1 MLKVMQATLPCGL
14 LYLTLLLFYTPAY
27 AQSSPVQCYIRQQ
40 DTQLQIEQCRAL
52 LHWSAANT
60 PEITSTQQADTALKL
75 AELYT
80 RSGHFEQANQ
90 VLIALQ
96 HRSSVLSAEQ
106 HIQLLRRQGILSYRQ
121 GQRPQALRL
130 FSQAVQAARIS
141 DKPLLLAMT
150 LSDTGTAYLAM
161 TQYAEAID
169 HYRESLALKEQYQ
182 ASASSQAVTL
192 NNIGSVFRKL
202 ADWNLAEHYLSRA
215 VALYQQD
222 KNNDQASH
230 SQEELSL
237 VYLQQGDNAK
247 AIAMLQQTLTYFQ
260 ATANQHAELRVTLL
274 LADAAL
280 NHPDAAAA
288 SHWLKQAEQ
297 LDLHL
302 GPSDQSV
309 MLKLQ
314 LGRLLQQQGH
324 YQQAEA
330 VLNQGQQ
337 LAMVQQAT
345 ETQLQ
350 LLQALVN
357 NAVAFKQW
365 RSALQYQQQLTSAQL
380 TQHQDNFAEALA
392 QQRSQLEYEQQQKAI
407 GLLSKDNEIKALQI
421 SVQRNQLF
429 MLLSAGSLL
438 LLLLTLLWYW
448 QQRKRQRARQ
458 QLEAELA
465 WHARQFADL
474 GASHSSLKAAFGQLK
489 LAIMIFNNKQQLIFI
504 NEACC
509 RLFALPASA
518 FASLLL
524 NHFISANNDRFWQL
538 WNNDEPVE
546 HELLRQQYLQLGQQQ
561 YQLDFSVSML
571 AREEPLT
578 LLVLSAPSQASGLP
592 YAALMPQASFSQML
606 VDLMLSSLTAW
617 EVSTSS
623 SRVELAEQSGIWRVS
638 IDDGRIRTR
647 SLDRYLSVKTLPKH
661 PRWREVLRTA
671 HFVLAQCTL
680 PNDTQQQL
688 VSKLDSVTSYIR
700 AQSLL

>member
-1 MLKVMQATLPCGL
+1 MLNVMRATLPYCF
-14 LYLTLLLFYTPAY
+14 LYLISLLFNTPAY
-27 AQSSPVQCYIRQQ
+27 AQSSPAECYTRQQ
-40 DTQLQIEQCRAL
+40 DTQQQIEQCRAL
-52 LHWSAANT
+52 LRWPTANT
-60 PEITSTQQADTALKL
+60 PEIASTQQADTVLKL

-80 RSGHFEQANQ
+80 RSGQFEQASQ
-90 VLIALQ
+90 VLTALQ
-96 HRSSVLSAEQ
+96 HHSSVLSAEQ

-141 DKPLLLAMT
+141 GKPLLLAMT

-169 HYRESLALKEQYQ
+169 HYRESLALKEQHQ

-202 ADWNLAEHYLSRA
+202 ADWTLAEHYLSRA
-215 VALYQQD
+215 IQLYQQD
-222 KNNDQASH
+222 NNNDQASH
-230 SQEELSL
+230 SQEELGL
-237 VYLQQGDNAK
+237 VYLQQGNSAK
-247 AIAMLQQTLTYFQ
+247 AIAMLQQTLAYSQ
-260 ATANQHAELRVTLL
+260 ATANQHAQLRVTLL
-274 LADAAL
+274 LAEAAL
-280 NHPDAAAA
+280 NHPDIAAAA
-288 SHWLKQAEQ
+288 RWLKQAEQ
-297 LDLHL
+297 LELLL

-330 VLNQGQQ
+330 ILSQGLQ
-337 LAMVQQAT
+337 LATSQQAT
-345 ETQLQ
+345 ESKLQ
-350 LLQALVN
+350 LLQALVD

-365 RSALQYQQQLTSAQL
+365 HSALQFQQQLTKAQL
-380 TQHQDNFAEALA
+380 TKYQDNFAEALA
-392 QQRSQLEYEQQQKAI
+392 QQRSRLEYEQQQKAI
-407 GLLSKDNEIKALQI
+407 GMLSKDNEIKALQI

-438 LLLLTLLWYW
+438 LLLLTLVWYW
-448 QQRKRQRARQ
+448 QQRKRKQAREK
-458 QLEAELA
+458 LEAELA

-474 GASHSSLKAAFGQLK
+474 GASHSSLKAAFGQLN
-489 LAIMIFNNKQQLIFI
+489 LAIMIFNNKQQLMFI
-504 NEACC
+504 NDACC

-518 FASLLL
+518 FSTVLL
-524 NHFISANNDRFWQL
+524 NQFIPPQNDRFWQL

-546 HELLRQQYLQLGQQQ
+546 HEFLQQQCLQLGQQQ

-571 AREEPLT
+571 TREEPLT
-578 LLVLSAPSQASGLP
+578 LLVFSGPPQANSLP

-606 VDLMLSSLTAW
+606 VDLLLSSLAAW
-617 EVSTSS
+617 EVSTNS
-623 SRVELAEQSGIWRVS
+623 SRIELAEQSGIWRVS

-647 SLDRYLSVKTLPKH
+647 SLDRYLAVKTLPKN

-680 PNDTQQQL
+680 PADIKQQL
-688 VSKLDSVTSYIR
+688 VSKLDIVTAYIR
-700 AQSLL
+700 SQSLL

>member
-1 MLKVMQATLPCGL
+1 MLNVMQATLPYCF
-14 LYLTLLLFYTPAY
+14 LYLISLLFYIPAY
-27 AQSSPVQCYIRQQ
+27 AQSSQAQCYTRLQ
-40 DTQLQIEQCRAL
+40 DTQQQIEQCRAL
-52 LHWSAANT
+52 LRWPAGNT
-60 PEITSTQQADTALKL
+60 AEITSEQQADTALKL

-80 RSGHFEQANQ
+80 SSGHFEQASQ
-90 VLIALQ
+90 VLTALQ
-96 HRSSVLSAEQ
+96 YRDNVLSAEQ
-106 HIQLLRRQGILSYRQ
+106 KIQLLRRQGILSYRQ

-130 FSQAVQAARIS
+130 FSQAVLAARIN
-141 DKPLLLAMT
+141 DNPLLLAMT

-169 HYRESLALKEQYQ
+169 HYRESLALKEQHQ

-192 NNIGSVFRKL
+192 NNIGTVFRKL
-202 ADWNLAEHYLSRA
+202 ADWTQAEHYLSRA
-215 VALYQQD
+215 IQFYQQD
-222 KNNDQASH
+222 NNNNQASH

-237 VYLQQGDNAK
+237 VFLQQGDNAK
-247 AIAMLQQTLTYFQ
+247 AIAMLQQALAYFQ
-260 ATANQHAELRVTLL
+260 TTANQHAELRVTLL

-280 NHPDAAAA
+280 NHPDIAAAA
-288 SHWLKQAEQ
+288 RWLKQAEQ
-297 LDLHL
+297 LELQL

-330 VLNQGQQ
+330 ILNQGQQ
-337 LAMVQQAT
+337 LATSQQAT
-345 ETQLQ
+345 ETHLQ
-350 LLQALVN
+350 LLRALVD
-357 NAVAFKQW
+357 NAVTFKQW
-365 RSALQYQQQLTSAQL
+365 HSALQYQQQLTRAQL

-458 QLEAELA
+458 RLEAELA

-504 NEACC
+504 NDACC
-509 RLFALPASA
+509 HLFALPTSA
-518 FASLLL
+518 FSSLLL
-524 NHFISANNDRFWQL
+524 SHFISPQNDRFWQL

-546 HELLRQQYLQLGQQQ
+546 HEFLRQQCLQLGQQQ

-578 LLVLSAPSQASGLP
+578 LLVLSAASQATGLS

-606 VDLMLSSLTAW
+606 VDLLLSSLTAW
-617 EVSTSS
+617 EESTNS
-623 SRVELAEQSGIWRVS
+623 SRIELAEQSGIWRVS

-671 HFVLAQCTL
+671 HFVLAQCPL
-680 PNDTQQQL
+680 PTATQQQL
-688 VSKLDSVTSYIR
+688 VSKLDGVTAYIR

>member
-1 MLKVMQATLPCGL
+1 MLNVMRATLPYCF
-14 LYLTLLLFYTPAY
+14 LYLTSLLFNIPAY
-27 AQSSPVQCYIRQQ
+27 AQSSPAQCYTRQQ
-40 DTQLQIEQCRAL
+40 DTQQQIEQCRAL

-60 PEITSTQQADTALKL
+60 PDITSTQQADTVLKL

-80 RSGHFEQANQ
+80 RSGHFEQASQ
-90 VLIALQ
+90 VLTALQ

-121 GQRPQALRL
+121 GQRPSALRL
-130 FSQAVQAARIS
+130 FNQAVQAARIS

-150 LSDTGTAYLAM
+150 LSDAGTAYLAM

-169 HYRESLALKEQYQ
+169 HYRESLALKEQHR

-202 ADWNLAEHYLSRA
+202 TDWALAEHYLSRA
-215 VALYQQD
+215 IQLYQQD
-222 KNNDQASH
+222 NNNDQASH

-247 AIAMLQQTLTYFQ
+247 AISMLQQTLAYFQ
-260 ATANQHAELRVTLL
+260 TSANQHAELRVALL

-280 NHPDAAAA
+280 KHNDIAAAA
-288 SHWLKQAEQ
+288 RWLKQAEQ
-297 LDLHL
+297 LELQL

-309 MLKLQ
+309 LLKLQ

-330 VLNQGQQ
+330 ILSQGQQ
-337 LAMVQQAT
+337 LATTQQAT

-350 LLQALVN
+350 LLQALVD
-357 NAVAFKQW
+357 NAAAFKQW
-365 RSALQYQQQLTSAQL
+365 HSALQYQQQLTRAQL
-380 TQHQDNFAEALA
+380 AQYQDNFAEALA

-407 GLLSKDNEIKALQI
+407 SVLSKDNEIKALQI

-438 LLLLTLLWYW
+438 LLLVMLLWYW

-474 GASHSSLKAAFGQLK
+474 GASHSSLKAAFGQLN
-489 LAIMIFNNKQQLIFI
+489 LAIMIFNNKQQLMFV
-504 NEACC
+504 NDACC

-518 FASLLL
+518 FGTLLL
-524 NHFISANNDRFWQL
+524 NHFIPPQNARFWQL

-546 HELLRQQYLQLGQQQ
+546 HEFLPQQCLQLGQQQ
-561 YQLDFSVSML
+561 YKLDFSVSML

-578 LLVLSAPSQASGLP
+578 LLVLSGSSQATNLP
-592 YAALMPQASFSQML
+592 YTTLMPQASFSQML
-606 VDLMLSSLTAW
+606 VDLLLSSLAAW
-617 EVSTSS
+617 EVSTNS
-623 SRVELAEQSGIWRVS
+623 SRIELAEQSGIWRVS

-647 SLDRYLSVKTLPKH
+647 SLDRYLAVKTLPKN

-680 PNDTQQQL
+680 PADIQQQL
-688 VSKLDSVTSYIR
+688 VSKLDSVTAHIR